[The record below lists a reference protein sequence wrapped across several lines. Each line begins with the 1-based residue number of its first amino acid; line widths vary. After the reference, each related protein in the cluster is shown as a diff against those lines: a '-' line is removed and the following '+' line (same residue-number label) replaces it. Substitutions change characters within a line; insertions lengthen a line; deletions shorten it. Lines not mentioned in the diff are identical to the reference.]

1 MVKLPLV
8 GRVVIVWLVC
18 LVGFLGRL
26 EVDRVAR
33 LFESVKLLFRLGRQ
47 LFHSPDGLVVVR
59 PGALNLRVRFL
70 VGGDGL
76 VGPVDFRAA
85 RVLPN
90 SGGSHVKVLVAR

>member
-1 MVKLPLV
+1 MVELPLV

-47 LFHSPDGLVVVR
+47 LFHSPDGLAIVLQ
-59 PGALNLRVRFL
+59 GTLNLLGRFL
-70 VGGDGL
+70 VGEDGL
-76 VGPVDFRAA
+76 VGPVDFSPAL
-85 RVLPN
+85 VLPN
-90 SGGSHVKVLVAR
+90 RGGSHVEVLAAR